1 LWSIGDNLVLVVYFS
16 PGQERDLT
24 LVTSTGDWQQIPN
37 DVVYWRV
44 DGGLCVAAEKNLV
57 LIVECVGKAGLKP
70 RPFCFALA

>member
-1 LWSIGDNLVLVVYFS
+1 VVYFS

-70 RPFCFALA
+70 GLSVLPLRRAKIGVSSL